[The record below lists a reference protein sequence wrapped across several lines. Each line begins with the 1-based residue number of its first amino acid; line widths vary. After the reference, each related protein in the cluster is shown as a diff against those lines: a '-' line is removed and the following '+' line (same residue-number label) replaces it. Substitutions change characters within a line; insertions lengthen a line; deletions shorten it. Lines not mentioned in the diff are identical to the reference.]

1 MSSRSQTETKIP
13 DDAIAIVGMAV
24 RVPGAN
30 SPDELWQNLIDG
42 KETIRQFSRDELVFP
57 EESDADD
64 YVPAKGIVDDVEKFD
79 AAFFNILPR
88 EAEVTDPQQRVF
100 TELAWEAME
109 RSGARPSDGHRVGV
123 YASSYMNSYLLA
135 NLCTDR
141 TFLDETVEKIR
152 VGSLQTEI
160 GNDKDYIATRVSF
173 KLDLHGPSMTVGTA
187 CSGSLVAVAQA
198 CKAIREGSC
207 DMALAGGVAITVPQ
221 ERGYVY
227 TEKGIA
233 SKDGHCRVFDEK
245 ATGTV
250 FSNGAGVVMLKR
262 YADAVADRDR
272 IHAVI
277 RGIGL
282 NNDGNN
288 KLSYAAPS
296 VKGQV
301 EVIRMAQ
308 QDAGIDPRTITAI
321 ETHGTGTPLGDPVEV
336 RGLTRAFREAG
347 IEENGFCSLGSLKS
361 YIGHLDAGAGVCG
374 LIKMTLSL
382 ENKKLPGMLH
392 FEKAHPKVDFETS
405 PFFATSEV
413 HEWERGPNDE
423 PRRGAVSSYGVG
435 GTNAHL
441 VLEEAPGVSAEKS
454 ERAEQLLLVS
464 AKTETALDTATENLS
479 AFVAESEEELADV
492 AYTLATGR
500 ENFKHR
506 RALVGEGSVTGSGGY
521 QKAPVNFMFAGQ
533 GSQHI
538 GMARSLYASEP
549 RFREVVDQCCDIVEP
564 ALGLHL
570 TDILFPDKDADV
582 EDLTEQLKDTRLAQ
596 PSIFI
601 VEYAIADLWMSW
613 GIRPAA
619 MIGHS
624 VGEFVAACHAGVF
637 TLEEALGII
646 TTRGRLMSGL
656 PGGGM
661 LSVRL
666 PEIDLIG
673 RIPESLDLATVNG
686 PALCVVAG
694 PHDELEAFRKD
705 LEADEI
711 VAQPLHTSH
720 AFHSRMMDPVI
731 EDFVGSIEKLELRA
745 PQIPIMS
752 TVTGEWLTE
761 ELATDPTYW
770 ARHLRETVR
779 FSKSVMALGEE
790 GEKQIFIESAPG
802 QTLTSLALQSL
813 DRKDS
818 HLVVASCKHVKADSS
833 DYATLLESLG
843 KLWTRGV
850 KIDWKAFFSHETRG
864 RIPLPTYP
872 FERKRYWVDPTPAS
886 NNQQGGAQQGS
897 VTESTPLG
905 TALLMPALTETI
917 SLPDTDTQTT
927 KLMSN
932 TDSRI
937 DSIAAEVRT
946 ILTNLSGIPEEELD
960 GAATFMEL
968 GFDSLLLTQVSKA
981 FQDGFG
987 TDVNMRQLM
996 TDFSSI
1002 DAFAN
1007 HLDATLEPE
1016 RFRVSAD
1023 TAPTEAPAPA
1033 TTPVANAFPVA
1044 GNSSIQSVIDQQM
1057 EIMRQQLS
1065 LLQGGTVPQ
1074 PVAPVTTS
1082 VQVSKPASAPAKEP
1096 ATKSSAPTTAIDIS
1110 SDDFLTDQQRKH
1122 VDQLVA
1128 KYIAK
1133 TETSKQ
1139 LTAEYREQYADPRTV
1154 SGFNRLWK
1162 EMIYQIVVTKSKG
1175 TRLLDIDGNEYID
1188 ILNGFGPGFFGH
1200 SPDFI
1205 TDALHA
1211 QLDQGVA
1218 TGPQC
1223 LEAMEAARLFCETT
1237 GNERAS
1243 FVNTGSEGVQA
1254 AMRLSRT
1261 VTGRDKIVVFAK
1273 DYHGNF
1279 DEVLVRGVGTGD
1291 KLRSM
1296 PVAPGIPNR
1305 AVDDIIVLPYGADES
1320 LEIIRQRGHELA
1332 AVIVE
1337 PVQSRLP
1344 EFQPK
1349 EFVQELRKITTGS
1362 GAALV
1367 FDEVITGFRA
1377 GPRGAQGYFG
1387 VDADIAVYGK
1397 IIGGGMPIG
1406 VVAGKAEY
1414 MDTFDGGMWQY
1425 GDDSFPE
1432 QGVTFFAGT
1441 FVRHPLA
1448 MVAVKQMLLHMRERG
1463 PKLWSDLEEKAN
1475 RLAQTVN
1482 QMFVDN
1488 DIPFRF
1494 PNFKSLLF
1502 LRHIGEEKYA
1512 NLLFFHLREK
1522 GVFLLEG
1529 FPCYLTTAHT
1539 DADID
1544 YVISA
1549 FRESIAEMQEAG
1561 FFPRPENS
1569 DIPRLN
1575 GSRLTGPE
1583 RQLDADSAP
1592 TAKPAPRIYPLT
1604 EPLTEIWL
1612 ASRVDGKASLC
1623 FNEVVA
1629 MTLKGDLNSEAFK
1642 LAMQDVIDRHE
1653 GLRAVFPVDEE
1664 GFSVLP
1670 AMDVALT
1677 QVDVSTEPEA
1687 EIERIVSERLDS
1699 ERNEAFDLAGGPL
1712 FRAQLIKIG
1721 PDRHTLILN
1730 AHHIVCDGWSYNVL
1744 VDDLSHFYATRIGKT
1759 TERLPAPLR
1768 FGSYAA
1774 KAVNEEKLSVGKE
1787 SEKFW
1792 LDQFA
1797 EPVRPLDLP
1806 LDKPRPEEADY
1817 RTGTATVKLDAETLS
1832 EMKAAAG
1839 KAGATLFAHLIN
1851 GYQLLLHRISGQER
1865 LMVTFPVAGQNRG
1878 GNESLVGHCVSFL
1891 PLVAEIDRDE
1901 IFNSALSKTQEKL
1914 LNVFEHQDFTLGQLT
1929 KKLDAANRPKVEAVF
1944 NLERV
1949 DGYDEFADLETEVH
1963 EVRRLHGII
1972 PLFLNVVESDSGLEM
1987 NLTFQRALFSK
1998 ETVDQ
2003 WLATYCAILEK
2014 AVSGGGATVAEVSS
2028 AVSPEQSALLEQWN
2042 DTTTEYPKDNS
2053 IGDLFSGIAESIS
2066 GATAIRQGGESWN
2079 YADLN
2084 AEAESVAARLVKEG
2098 AGKGDRVA
2106 LLMERSPEAI
2116 AGALGTLKLGAVCV
2130 PLDPEYPRE
2139 RLEVILED
2147 SGAKFIL
2154 TAANYS
2160 SDLSVSGA
2168 RIIELDGKESLP
2180 PVAATEVAAM
2190 DPAYILYTSGSTGKP
2205 KGAVIPHRAIVRLV
2219 RDTNYCDFGRDET
2232 ILHAASPCF
2241 DASLFEIYGSLL
2253 NGGALAL
2260 PPAGPFSVEAIAA
2273 TIRDCS
2279 VTTLWLTSGLFQV
2292 MVDEKPEAFE
2302 SVRQVLAGG
2311 DVMSIDPVSRLLDR
2325 YPDIQLTNGYG
2336 PTENTTFT
2344 ACHRITRVDCESGSI
2359 PVGRPISNSTVW
2371 ILDADGQP
2379 VAPGIAGE
2387 LYTGG
2392 DGLALEYLN
2401 RPELTAEKFVDHPS
2415 YGRLYRTGDL
2425 CRYRA
2430 DGVIEFLGRIDNQV
2444 KIRGFRVEPGEIE
2457 STLATFPLVQ
2467 QCKVVVRGNGAAD
2480 KSLVAYVTPA
2490 NGRRP
2495 DEVEMTEFL
2504 RGKFPGYMVPSAC
2517 VVIDAF
2523 PVNGNGK
2530 VDLKALPAPV
2540 KSQHK
2545 DAVKALTNTE
2555 SVLIEMW
2562 GKLLPVDEISP
2573 TDDFFDLG
2581 GHSLLGMRL
2590 FARIQDE
2597 FDVKLALGTIFRAP
2611 TVRALAALIDQEKP
2625 VVEVQKPRGI
2635 SLDVAPDEVIA
2646 TTTVAIQSQG
2656 DLQPLFAVHG
2666 GDGGVVFYRGV
2677 AGKLGKNRP
2686 FYAFEAPALTAT
2698 GPIPEETIETTAT
2711 RYLGEMRKVQPTGPY
2726 HLCGYSFGGVVAY
2739 EMAAQLERLG
2749 EKVCFLGLF
2758 DTENPAAEVQPLSI
2772 SQRIALNWEKR
2783 NDEDA
2788 GVLERVTNLSK
2799 RFGSGLA
2806 YRLRAEVQD
2815 AAARKLPPSDTAN
2828 WLRQSL
2834 LRQAHEAAMDAYKPT
2849 SWSGDMTL
2857 FRAMVGGDKFEM
2869 DDDYGWSAVVKG
2881 SVDIID
2887 VPGDHISLFH
2897 ERNVDGV
2904 AEALR
2909 ESLEKTTTESLP
2921 A

>member
-1 MSSRSQTETKIP
+1 MSSRSHTESKIP

-30 SPDELWQNLIDG
+30 SPDELWRNLIEG

-64 YVPAKGIVDDVEKFD
+64 YVSAKGIVDDVDKFD
-79 AAFFNILPR
+79 AAFFNMLPR
-88 EAEVTDPQQRVF
+88 EAELTDPQQRVF

-109 RSGARPSDGHRVGV
+109 RSGARPSDGHRIGV
-123 YASSYMNSYLLA
+123 YVSSYMNSYMLA
-135 NLCTDR
+135 NLCTNR
-141 TFLDETVEKIR
+141 AFLDETVEKIR

-160 GNDKDYIATRVSF
+160 GNDKDYISTRVSF

-198 CKAIREGSC
+198 CKAIRDGSC

-227 TEKGIA
+227 TDKGIA

-262 YADAVADRDR
+262 YSAAVADRDR

-277 RGIGL
+277 RGVGL

-308 QDAGIDPRTITAI
+308 QDAGINPRSITAI
-321 ETHGTGTPLGDPVEV
+321 ETHGTGTPVGDPVEV

-361 YIGHLDAGAGVCG
+361 YIGHLDAGSGVCG

-382 ENKKLPGMLH
+382 ENKTLPGLLH
-392 FEKAHPKVDFETS
+392 FEKAHPKIDFETS

-413 HEWERGPNDE
+413 REWERGPNDE

-441 VLEEAPGVSAEKS
+441 VLEEAPGVSAETSKR
-454 ERAEQLLLVS
+454 EEQLFLVS
-464 AKTETALDTATENLS
+464 AKTETALETAAGNVA
-479 AFVAESEEELADV
+479 AFVEDTEEELADV
-492 AYTLATGR
+492 GYTLATGR
-500 ENFKHR
+500 EYFKHR
-506 RALVGEGSVTGSGGY
+506 RALVGDASVTGNGGY
-521 QKAPVNFMFAGQ
+521 EKSPINFMFAGQ

-538 GMARSLYASEP
+538 GMTRSLYASEP
-549 RFREVVDQCCDIVEP
+549 RFRELVDRCCDIVEP
-564 ALGLHL
+564 TLGLRL
-570 TDILFPDKDADV
+570 TDILFPDKDANV
-582 EDLTEQLKDTRLAQ
+582 EALTEQLKDTELAQ
-596 PSIFI
+596 PAIFI

-613 GIRPAA
+613 GIKPAA
-619 MIGHS
+619 LIGHS

-637 TLEEALGII
+637 TLKEALEII
-646 TTRGRLMSGL
+646 TTRGRLMSAL

-666 PEIDLIG
+666 PENELIG
-673 RIPESLDLATVNG
+673 RIPDALDLATVNG

-694 PHDELEAFRKD
+694 PHDELDAFRKA
-705 LEADEI
+705 LEADAI

-731 EDFVGSIEKLELRA
+731 DEFVGSIEKIDLRA

-761 ELATDPTYW
+761 ELATDPKYW

-779 FSKSVMALGEE
+779 FSQALIALGEE
-790 GEKQIFIESAPG
+790 GERQIFIESAPG

-813 DRKDS
+813 DRKEC
-818 HLVVASCKHVKADSS
+818 HLVAASCKHVKADGS
-833 DYATLLESLG
+833 DYATVLESLG

-850 KIDWKAFFSHETRG
+850 KIDWSAFFSHEDRG
-864 RIPLPTYP
+864 RVPLPTYP
-872 FERKRYWVDPTPAS
+872 FERKRYWVEPTPATI
-886 NNQQGGAQQGS
+886 NQQGAVGDL
-897 VTESTPLG
+897 TPLG
-905 TALLMPALTETI
+905 TAPLNPAPAETL
-917 SLPDTDTQTT
+917 SLPDTKTTQ
-927 KLMSN
+927 LMSN

-946 ILTNLSGIPEEELD
+946 VLTNLSGIPENEMD

-987 TDVNMRQLM
+987 TEVNMRQLM

-1002 DAFAN
+1002 NAFSN
-1007 HLDATLEPE
+1007 HLDVTLDPD
-1016 RFRVSAD
+1016 RFRVAVVP
-1023 TAPTEAPAPA
+1023 APSQAPAPVA
-1033 TTPVANAFPVA
+1033 AAVATPVGVVD
-1044 GNSSIQSVIDQQM
+1044 SSIQSVIDQQM
-1057 EIMRQQLS
+1057 EIMRQQLA
-1065 LLQGGTVPQ
+1065 LLQSGAVSQ
-1074 PVAPVTTS
+1074 PAAPVPTPMAAPR
-1082 VQVSKPASAPAKEP
+1082 PAPAPTPAKEP
-1096 ATKSSAPTTAIDIS
+1096 APKSSAPTTAIDIS
-1110 SDDFLTDQQRKH
+1110 SDDFLTEQQRRH

-1128 KYIAK
+1128 KYTAK
-1133 TETSKQ
+1133 TARSKV
-1139 LTAEYREQYADPRTV
+1139 LTTEYREQYADPRTV

-1175 TRLLDIDGNEYID
+1175 TRLLDVDGNEYID

-1279 DEVLVRGVGTGD
+1279 DEVLVRGVGSGD

-1320 LEIIRQRGHELA
+1320 LEIIRKRGKELA

-1349 EFVQELRKITTGS
+1349 EFVQELRKITTDS

-1377 GPRGAQGYFG
+1377 GPQGAQGYYG

-1406 VVAGKAEY
+1406 VVAGKAKY

-1463 PKLWSDLEEKAN
+1463 AELWSDLEEKAN

-1512 NLLFFHLREK
+1512 NLFFFHLREK

-1569 DIPRLN
+1569 DIPPLN

-1583 RQLDADSAP
+1583 RQLDVDSAP
-1592 TAKPAPRIYPLT
+1592 IEKPAPRIYPLT

-1612 ASRVDGKASLC
+1612 ASRVDENASLC

-1629 MTLKGDLNSEAFK
+1629 LTLKGDLESDALK
-1642 LAMQDVIDRHE
+1642 LAMQDLVDRHE
-1653 GLRAVFPVDEE
+1653 GLRAVFPADEE

-1670 AMDVALT
+1670 QMDVTLT
-1677 QVDVSTEPEA
+1677 VLDVSSESET
-1687 EIERIVSERLDS
+1687 EIERIVSERLDG
-1699 ERNEAFDLAGGPL
+1699 ERNEGFDLAGGPL
-1712 FRAQLIKIG
+1712 FRAQLIKIS
-1721 PDRHTLILN
+1721 PDKHTLILN

-1744 VDDLSHFYATRIGKT
+1744 VDDLSHFYASRIGKAAD
-1759 TERLPAPLR
+1759 RLPAPLR

-1774 KAVNEEKLSVGKE
+1774 KAVNEETLSVGND

-1792 LDQFA
+1792 LDQFS
-1797 EPVRPLDLP
+1797 EPVLPLDLP
-1806 LDKPRPEEADY
+1806 LDVPRSEEADY
-1817 RTGTATVKLDAETLS
+1817 RTGTASATIDAEMLGK
-1832 EMKAAAG
+1832 MKMAAG
-1839 KAGATLFAHLIN
+1839 KSGATLFAFLIN
-1851 GYQLLLHRISGQER
+1851 GYQILLHQISRQER
-1865 LMVTFPVAGQNRG
+1865 LMVAFPVAGQNRG
-1878 GNESLVGHCVSFL
+1878 GNQNLVGHCVSFL
-1891 PLVAEIDRDE
+1891 PLVADIDRDE
-1901 IFNSALSKTQEKL
+1901 TFESALSKTQEKL
-1914 LNVFEHQDFTLGQLT
+1914 LNVFEHQDYTFGQLI
-1929 KKLDAANRPKVEAVF
+1929 KKLDAADRPKVEAVF

-1949 DGYDEFADLETEVH
+1949 DGYGEFSGLETEVH
-1963 EVRRLHGII
+1963 EVHRLHAIN

-1987 NLTFQRALFSK
+1987 NLTFQTGLFLK

-2003 WLATYCAILEK
+2003 WLATYCAMLEK
-2014 AVSGGGATVAEVSS
+2014 VVADRGATVAEIAS
-2028 AVSPEQSALLEQWN
+2028 AITSEQRELLEQWN
-2042 DTTTEYPKDNS
+2042 DTATDYPREKS
-2053 IGDLFSGIAESIS
+2053 ISDLFAEVVEARAS
-2066 GATAIRQGGESWN
+2066 ATAIRQDGASMT
-2079 YADLN
+2079 YAELN
-2084 AEAESVAARLVKEG
+2084 TMAESVAARLARDG
-2098 AGKGDRVA
+2098 AAKGDRVA
-2106 LLMERSPEAI
+2106 LLLERSPEAV
-2116 AGALGTLKLGAVCV
+2116 AGLLGTLKLGAVCV
-2130 PLDPEYPRE
+2130 PLDPEYPNE
-2139 RLEVILED
+2139 RIELILED

-2154 TAANYS
+2154 TRTELPTDLFVNEAA
-2160 SDLSVSGA
+2160 VI
-2168 RIIELDGKESLP
+2168 RIDADDTPPLVESTK
-2180 PVAATEVAAM
+2180 VAST

-2219 RDTNYCDFGRDET
+2219 RDTNYCEFGENET

-2241 DASLFEIYGSLL
+2241 DASTFEIYGALL
-2253 NGGALAL
+2253 NGGILAL
-2260 PPAGPFSVEAIAA
+2260 PPSGPFSVDAIAT
-2273 TIRDCS
+2273 TIRDCG

-2292 MVDEKPEAFE
+2292 MVDERPEAFAK
-2302 SVRQVLAGG
+2302 VRQLLTGG
-2311 DVMSIDPVSRLLDR
+2311 DVLSSDHGLRLLER
-2325 YPDIQLTNGYG
+2325 FSDIQLINGYG

-2344 ACHRITRVDCESGSI
+2344 TYHQITRKDLNRASI
-2359 PVGRPISNSTVW
+2359 PIGRPISNSTAW
-2371 ILDADGQP
+2371 ILDAAGEP

-2387 LYTGG
+2387 LYSGG
-2392 DGLALEYLN
+2392 DGLGLEYLN
-2401 RPELTAEKFVDHPS
+2401 RPELTAEKFVNHPS
-2415 YGRLYRTGDL
+2415 LGRLYRTGDL
-2425 CRYRA
+2425 SRYRA
-2430 DGVIEFLGRIDNQV
+2430 NGEIEFLGRIDNQV
-2444 KIRGFRVEPGEIE
+2444 KIRGYRVEPREIE
-2457 STLATFPLVQ
+2457 ATLTTFPLVQ
-2467 QCKVVVRGNGAAD
+2467 QCKVVVRGSGAAE
-2480 KSLVAYVTPA
+2480 KSLVAYVTPE
-2490 NGRRP
+2490 NGRKP
-2495 DEVEMTEFL
+2495 DVVEMTEFL

-2517 VVIDAF
+2517 VVVDVL
-2523 PVNGNGK
+2523 PVNGSGK
-2530 VDLKALPAPV
+2530 VDVKALPEPT
-2540 KSQHK
+2540 
-2545 DAVKALTNTE
+2545 KAQQAGDVRTLTNTE
-2555 SVLIEMW
+2555 SVLIGMW
-2562 GKLLPVDEISP
+2562 KNLLSVDEISP

-2590 FARIQDE
+2590 FARIQEE
-2597 FDVKLALGTIFRAP
+2597 FEVKLALGTIFRAP
-2611 TVRALAALIDQEKP
+2611 TVRTLAGLIDQEKP
-2625 VVEVQKPRGI
+2625 EIEEPKSRGI
-2635 SLDVAPDEVIA
+2635 SLAVAPDEDIA
-2646 TTTVAIQSQG
+2646 TTTVAIQPHG
-2656 DLQPLFAVHG
+2656 DLPPLFAVHG
-2666 GDGGVVFYRGV
+2666 GDGGVVFYRG
-2677 AGKLGKNRP
+2677 AASKLEKNRP
-2686 FYAFEAPALTAT
+2686 FYAFEAPALTAS

-2711 RYLGEMRKVQPTGPY
+2711 RYLAEMRKVQPIGPY

-2739 EMAAQLERLG
+2739 EMAAQLGRLG
-2749 EKVCFLGLF
+2749 EDVCFLGLF
-2758 DTENPAAEVQPLSI
+2758 DTENPAVEVQPLSI
-2772 SQRIALNWEKR
+2772 TQRIALNWEKR

-2788 GVLERVTNLSK
+2788 GVLEKVSNLSK

-2815 AAARKLPPSDTAN
+2815 AAARRLPPPDTAN
-2828 WLRQSL
+2828 WLRLSL

-2849 SWSGDMTL
+2849 SWNGNMTL
-2857 FRAMVGGDKFEM
+2857 FRAMVGGDKFDM
-2869 DDDYGWSAVVKG
+2869 DDDYGWSSVVEG
-2881 SVDIID
+2881 TVETLD
-2887 VPGDHISLFH
+2887 VPGNHISLFH
-2897 ERNVDGV
+2897 EKNVDGV
-2904 AEALR
+2904 AAALR
-2909 ESLEKTTTESLP
+2909 ASLDKVSVESLP